1 MTRAAAAQALGAVLL
16 ASAVAVPRSRAVE
29 VNLAAVTCAT
39 YQSEVLTNTLPG
51 YKADSIDTVMW
62 LFGFSVAK
70 SGERVMY
77 GDSLTAFGFALD
89 AECKNNPETTLFTAV
104 TAVKSK
110 REHPMD
116 LTRLD
121 CATFEPRHVTLRKS
135 DPDNANTLT
144 MWLFGYSV
152 GLSGSRILNPDAVS
166 EFDAGLDAW
175 CTKHPED
182 TMFDALAAPNP
193 AVVVPKPA
201 GPKSRTA
208 APPGT
213 AKH

>member
-1 MTRAAAAQALGAVLL
+1 LTRALTAQLVGAVLL
-16 ASAVAVPRSRAVE
+16 TGALAAPRSHAVE

-39 YQSEVLTNTLPG
+39 YQSEVLTAKLPG
-51 YKADSIDTVMW
+51 YKTDSIDTVMW

-89 AECKNNPETTLFTAV
+89 AECKNNPDTSLFAAV

-121 CATFEPRHVTLRKS
+121 CATFEPRHVALRKS
-135 DPDNANTLT
+135 DPENANTLT
-144 MWLFGYSV
+144 LWLFGYSV
-152 GLSGSRILNPDAVS
+152 GLSGSRILDPDAVS
-166 EFDAGLDAW
+166 KFDAGLEDW

-182 TMFDALAAPNP
+182 TLFDALAAPNP
-193 AVVVPKPA
+193 AIVVPKPA
-201 GPKSRTA
+201 GSKSRA
-208 APPGT
+208 APPGA